1 MQPGITRRIKQEI
14 AVWRVGALPGIAVIG
29 MVVIARLT
37 GILQSLEWSALDY
50 FLRLRPWE
58 PIDER
63 IVIVGINEADIQSV
77 GAYPIPDREI
87 AALLRKLQAYQPTVI
102 GLDVLRDLPVEPGY
116 AERVGAFKGI
126 KNLIA
131 IEKVLPIQIAPPP
144 ELPLSQVGFSD
155 AITDADGRLRRVL
168 LGTPTP
174 KGYKFSLS
182 LRLAEAYLSTQGITL
197 ENGIRDR
204 NAMRFG
210 KSELPRF
217 NSNSGGYVRTDAG
230 GVQVLLNFRSGQA
243 RFRTLSLND
252 IKTGKFNP
260 SWLRS
265 RIVLVGITS
274 PGVDIKNTAAIADEN
289 PGDGLVYGVE
299 IQAHAVSQIIS
310 AVLDERSLLRVW
322 SDGWE
327 YVWIFAWGVLGI
339 GCGRLTQS
347 PLWNLLGVGVA
358 SIGLIGCS
366 FLLLIWG
373 WWIPVVPAM
382 LVLVINGIS
391 LTAFYQYDQ
400 ALRLRI
406 SDRQCIIDST
416 FDTIHNGPLQTL
428 ANLLRN
434 AREQDLPQDEL
445 ISELEHLNHELRAVY
460 ESMRRET
467 LTQGENLYLKSDLEL
482 DLQAPIH
489 EILYQVY
496 NHTLER
502 DLPCFKTLKVKIRT
516 FDPIDSQHLSVE
528 QKRGLC
534 RFLEEALC
542 NVGKHAKEVTRI
554 NVVWTLKDGWYIL
567 RVTDNG
573 EGICSDAEGRGTQQC
588 RNLARQL
595 RGKFVR
601 LPLAPKGTLCELTW
615 PVKKFWF
622 WSF

>member
-1 MQPGITRRIKQEI
+1 MQRGITRRIKQEI

-210 KSELPRF
+210 KTELPRF

-502 DLPCFKTLKVKIRT
+502 DLPCFKTLKIKIRT

-542 NVGKHAKEVTRI
+542 NVGKHAKGVTRI

-601 LPLAPKGTLCELTW
+601 SPHFPKGTLCELTW
-615 PVKKFWF
+615 PVKRFWF
-622 WSF
+622 W